1 MDPAEPAPF
10 RFKEETVRKSK
21 AAPAPPSKPDLAR
34 RLSQV
39 RSMVQR
45 AENER
50 TRLESAGL
58 TQLAREKA
66 REKRYWQFVEA
77 VLELRPTM
85 GQTLTRGM
93 IH

>member
-1 MDPAEPAPF
+1 
-10 RFKEETVRKSK
+10 VRKSK
-21 AAPAPPSKPDLAR
+21 PASTNRTNKPDLAH

-39 RSMVQR
+39 RTMVQR
-45 AENER
+45 AERER
-50 TRLESAGL
+50 ERLEEAGL

-85 GQTLTRGM
+85 GQTLQRHI